1 MANYPTVKKRTFL
14 KFWQATGYSTD
25 KKKDCMEAA
34 GFSPNTPFSHL
45 AKNAKGVLRDL
56 LDEEKLT
63 LKGLVREHKRIVHG
77 AMSPAHPD
85 QKDDAVRL
93 KAIKLGYGMHDV
105 APTQKVKVD
114 SREDKNVT
122 ISLETIKKIQEIKG
136 ENIID
141 VLPEEDDGAICDIE
155 PL

>member
-1 MANYPTVKKRTFL
+1 MSAYPSVKQRAFL
-14 KFWQATGYSTD
+14 KFWQATGYSSD
-25 KKKDCMEAA
+25 KKRECMIAA
-34 GFSPNTPFSHL
+34 GYSPTTSFSQIEKS
-45 AKNAKGVLRDL
+45 AKGTLRDL

-63 LKGLVREHKRIVHG
+63 LKGLVKEHKRIVHG
-77 AMSPAHPD
+77 AMSPAHPE
-85 QKDDAVRL
+85 KPDDAVRL
-93 KAIKLGYGMHDV
+93 KAIKLGYGLHGV
-105 APTQKVKVD
+105 APTQKVRID
-114 SREDKNVT
+114 SKEDKNVK